1 MLLRLAIETRKLCRI
16 KSMSHLREKLVLASG
31 SPRRAEI
38 LERAGWPHEIIVA
51 GIDETLFPN
60 EEAATYVQRL
70 ARSKAEAVA
79 SRLEQGLVLGA
90 DTTVVVAN
98 QILGQPADEADAR
111 RMLNLLNAKWHE
123 VLTGVALVRVGG
135 ETRVAYETTRVRF
148 AEMSDDEIDWYI
160 STGEP
165 FGKAG
170 AYGIQGKASLF
181 VEEIEGDYFN
191 IMGLPI
197 RLVYELAA
205 DLHGFLTD

>member
-1 MLLRLAIETRKLCRI
+1 MKQNAN
-16 KSMSHLREKLVLASG
+16 HLREKLVLASG

-51 GIDETLFPN
+51 GIDETLLAN
-60 EEAATYVQRL
+60 EDAAAYVQRL
-70 ARSKAEAVA
+70 ARSKAEKVA
-79 SRLEQGLVLGA
+79 SGLDDGLVLGA
-90 DTTVVVAN
+90 DTTVVVAD
-98 QILGQPADEADAR
+98 QILGQPVDEVDAR
-111 RMLNLLNAKWHE
+111 RMLDLLTAKWHE

-135 ETRVAYETTRVRF
+135 ETRVGYETTRVRF
-148 AEMSDDEIDWYI
+148 AEMTDDEIDWYI

-181 VEEIEGDYFN
+181 IEEIEGDYFN

-197 RLVYELAA
+197 RLVYELSV
-205 DLHGFLTD
+205 

>member
-1 MLLRLAIETRKLCRI
+1 LLLQAMT
-16 KSMSHLREKLVLASG
+16 HLREKLVLASG

-51 GIDETLFPN
+51 GIDETVWPN
-60 EEAATYVQRL
+60 EEAAAYVQRL

-79 SRLEQGLVLGA
+79 SRLAEGLVLGA

-98 QILGQPADEADAR
+98 QILGQPVDDADAR
-111 RMLNLLNAKWHE
+111 RMLNLLNAKWHD
-123 VLTGVALVRVGG
+123 VLTGVAVVRVGG
-135 ETRVAYETTRVRF
+135 DTRVAYETTRVRF
-148 AEMSDDEIDWYI
+148 AEMSEKEIDWYI
-160 STGEP
+160 ATGEP

-181 VEEIEGDYFN
+181 IEEIEGDYSN

-205 DLHGFLTD
+205 DNAD

>member
-1 MLLRLAIETRKLCRI
+1 MKQNANQLRG
-16 KSMSHLREKLVLASG
+16 KLVLASG

-38 LERAGWPHEIIVA
+38 LERAGWPHEVIVA
-51 GIDETLFPN
+51 GIDETLMPG
-60 EEAATYVQRL
+60 EEAAAYVQRL
-70 ARSKAEAVA
+70 ARSKAEKVA
-79 SRLEQGLVLGA
+79 SGLDHGLVLGA
-90 DTTVVVAN
+90 DTTVVVAD
-98 QILGQPADEADAR
+98 QILGQPVDEADAR
-111 RMLNLLNAKWHE
+111 RMLDLLNAKWHE

-181 VEEIEGDYFN
+181 IEEIEGDYFN

-197 RLVYELAA
+197 RLVYELNV
-205 DLHGFLTD
+205 L

>member
-1 MLLRLAIETRKLCRI
+1 MKQNAN
-16 KSMSHLREKLVLASG
+16 HLREKLVLASG

-51 GIDETLFPN
+51 GIDETLLPG
-60 EEAATYVQRL
+60 EEAAAYVQRL
-70 ARSKAEAVA
+70 ARSKAEKVA
-79 SRLEQGLVLGA
+79 SGLNHGLVLGA
-90 DTTVVVAN
+90 DTTVVVAD
-98 QILGQPADEADAR
+98 QILGQPVDAADAR
-111 RMLNLLNAKWHE
+111 RMLDLLNAKWHE

-148 AEMSDDEIDWYI
+148 AEMSYDEIDWYI

-181 VEEIEGDYFN
+181 IEEIEGDYFN

-197 RLVYELAA
+197 RLVYELSV
-205 DLHGFLTD
+205 